1 MKIIILLVLLVII
14 GNLGS
19 ALYYLLKDENRSP
32 RTVRALTYRIG
43 LSLALFALLIV
54 AFGLGWI
61 QPHGIRGGSGAR
73 PPVISPEPSAPADAP
88 KPN

>member
-1 MKIIILLVLLVII
+1 MKIFILLVLLVIV

-19 ALYYLLKDENRSP
+19 ALYYLLKDKNRSP

-43 LSLALFALLIV
+43 LSIALFLLLIV

-61 QPHGIRGGSGAR
+61 QPHGLRGGAGPKNPAAN
-73 PPVISPEPSAPADAP
+73 APIT
-88 KPN
+88 PNTPGDLR